1 MRNVRLLATVALG
14 LALGSPPAAAQTAP
28 RPWPVPEW
36 ATREPSPAV
45 NRDALAAALDSA
57 MSNPEATRALLVVED
72 GAIIGERYAPG
83 YSASTRFFS
92 YSMAK
97 SFTATLVGI
106 LVGQGRLD
114 VDAPAPVP
122 EWSEPGDPRGDIRLS
137 DMLHMSS
144 GIGSDELLDA
154 PSSDVMTMLFGTGR
168 HDVAHHAAD
177 HPLKYTP
184 GTFWSYS
191 NSTTNVISGVVRR
204 TVGNTEADYRRFMDE
219 ALFEPLG
226 MSSVVAGFDDR
237 GTFVGS
243 SYISASARD
252 YARLGLLYLRGGEW
266 NGRRILP
273 ESWVKFVRTPAPD
286 SNGRYGGHFW
296 LGPGTGSATTP
307 GAQGPAVRWPDGVYS
322 AFGLYGQFISISP
335 SQRLVV
341 VILGHTQFAPEKDRA
356 TYRIRQLESIFNAV
370 NVPAAQHRARETRQ
384 TSAHNQGE

>member
-1 MRNVRLLATVALG
+1 MRNASLLATLAFGLG
-14 LALGSPPAAAQTAP
+14 LASSLAVAQTTP
-28 RPWPVPEW
+28 QLWPAPEW
-36 ATREPSPAV
+36 TTREPSPAV
-45 NRDALAAALDSA
+45 DRAKLDAALDSA
-57 MSNPEATRALLVVED
+57 MSNPQATRALLVVED

-83 YSASTRFFS
+83 YSASTRFLS

-114 VDAPAPVP
+114 VDAPAAVP
-122 EWSEPGDPRGDIRLS
+122 EWSEPGDPRGAIRLS

-144 GIGSDELLDA
+144 GIASNELQDQ
-154 PSSDVMTMLFGTGR
+154 PSSDVITMLFGTGR
-168 HDVAHHAAD
+168 HDVAHHGAG

-191 NSTTNVISGVVRR
+191 NSTTNVISGIVRR
-204 TVGNTEADYRRFMDE
+204 TVGDTEAAYRRFMDE
-219 ALFEPLG
+219 ALFGTLG

-273 ESWVKFVRTPAPD
+273 ESWVKFVRTPAPG
-286 SNGRYGGHFW
+286 SNGRYGAQFW
-296 LGPGTGSATTP
+296 LGPGNGSAAR
-307 GAQGPAVRWPDGVYS
+307 AQGPAARWPDGVFS

-341 VILGHTQFAPEKDRA
+341 VILGHTQFVPEKDRQ
-356 TYRIRQLESIFNAV
+356 TYRSRQLESIFDAV
-370 NVPAAQHRARETRQ
+370 SVASQ
-384 TSAHNQGE
+384 TSAYNQGR